1 MDLLILHHLEESFD
15 LLLLGRRGRL
25 RAYSGGQK
33 GERTEKSKFFHRQRG
48 CRDREQV
55 TFLRPSISFRERLRP
70 VRGAKT
76 ACDKK
81 LNRYPLPMA
90 GPGMFQSQNLSLQQ
104 VLAPQLQQSLLILQA
119 PLLELR
125 NLVQQE
131 METNPVLEEL
141 AEPTEEERQ
150 VSESEPAE
158 DNFKEEF
165 DQLAKLDDEW
175 RDYMAQSSSY
185 SSRSH
190 EDEEKRQFFFD
201 SIATQET
208 LQQHLVGQLNQ
219 TALSGDDRKTAE
231 LIIGNIDDNGF
242 LQTTPEEMAM
252 NTGIPQED
260 FELMLTLVQ
269 SFYPPGVGA
278 RDLRECL
285 LIQLKRGGR
294 EKSLEY
300 RVVSD
305 HMTDLGKRRFPEI
318 ARRMGIT
325 VEQVQKAANNIAQL
339 DPRPG
344 QIFAEAPQNY
354 VLPDV
359 TVEKIQ
365 GQYQVILNGEQI
377 PHLRISNTYKDIMSQ
392 DGSNGEVKDYI
403 RDKIRS
409 GKFLIKSIHQRQQT
423 ISNIA
428 HQIVARQKE
437 FLEQGSAHLKPMTM
451 VQIADAVGVHETT
464 VSRAISGKYI
474 STPQGVFEMKYFFT
488 PGYQTSSGVSMSN
501 TSVKEAILDLV
512 KGEAGS
518 APLSDKEI
526 VEILGQRGIPI
537 ARRTVAKYRTELNI
551 LPSNMRRK
559 Y

>member
-1 MDLLILHHLEESFD
+1 
-15 LLLLGRRGRL
+15 
-25 RAYSGGQK
+25 
-33 GERTEKSKFFHRQRG
+33 
-48 CRDREQV
+48 
-55 TFLRPSISFRERLRP
+55 
-70 VRGAKT
+70 
-76 ACDKK
+76 
-81 LNRYPLPMA
+81 MA
-90 GPGMFQSQNLSLQQ
+90 GQGMFQSQNLSQMQ

-141 AEPTEEERQ
+141 ATEATAEER
-150 VSESEPAE
+150 ETPDETPPE

-185 SSRSH
+185 SARSQD
-190 EDEEKRQFFFD
+190 DEEKRQFFLD

-208 LQQHLVGQLNQ
+208 LQQHLMGQLDQ
-219 TALSGDDRKTAE
+219 TALNANDRKTAE
-231 LIIGNIDDNGF
+231 VIIGNIDDSGF
-242 LQTTPEEMAM
+242 LQSNPEEMSM

-260 FELMLTLVQ
+260 FEHMLTFIQ

-278 RDLRECL
+278 RDLGECL
-285 LIQLKRGGR
+285 LIQLKREGKGN
-294 EKSLEY
+294 SLEY
-300 RVVSD
+300 KIISE
-305 HMTDLGKRRFPEI
+305 HMPDLGKRRYPEI
-318 ARRMGIT
+318 ARRMGLS
-325 VEQVQKAANNIAQL
+325 VEQVQKCANNIAQL

-354 VLPDV
+354 ILPDV
-359 TVEKIQ
+359 TVEKID
-365 GQYQVILNGEQI
+365 GEYQIILNGEQI

-392 DGSNGEVKDYI
+392 DGNGTEVKDYI

-428 HQIVARQKE
+428 HQIVARQRE
-437 FLEQGSAHLKPMTM
+437 FLDHGSAHLKPMTM
-451 VQIADAVGVHETT
+451 VQIAETVGVHETT
-464 VSRAISGKYI
+464 VSRAISGKYM

-488 PGYQTSSGVSMSN
+488 PGYQTSSGESMSN
-501 TSVKEAILDLV
+501 TSVKEAIESLV
-512 KGEAGS
+512 KGENGS
-518 APLSDKEI
+518 SPLSDKEI
-526 VEILGQRGIPI
+526 VEILSERGIPI

>member
-1 MDLLILHHLEESFD
+1 
-15 LLLLGRRGRL
+15 
-25 RAYSGGQK
+25 
-33 GERTEKSKFFHRQRG
+33 
-48 CRDREQV
+48 
-55 TFLRPSISFRERLRP
+55 
-70 VRGAKT
+70 
-76 ACDKK
+76 
-81 LNRYPLPMA
+81 MA
-90 GPGMFQSQNLSLQQ
+90 GPGMHQSQNLSLQQ

-141 AEPTEEERQ
+141 AN
-150 VSESEPAE
+150 EPAPE
-158 DNFKEEF
+158 EKQEAKSTSSDDEFKAEF
-165 DQLAKLDDEW
+165 DQLAKLDEEW

-185 SSRSH
+185 SGRSQEA
-190 EDEEKRQFFFD
+190 EDKRQFFFD

-208 LQQHLVGQLNQ
+208 LQQHLMAQLNQ
-219 TALSGDDRKTAE
+219 TVLNADDRKTAE

-242 LQTTPEEMAM
+242 LQTTPEEMAL
-252 NTGIPQED
+252 NTGIAQED
-260 FELMLTLVQ
+260 FENMLTLIQ

-285 LIQLKRGGR
+285 LIQLKREG
-294 EKSLEY
+294 KQNSLEY
-300 RVVSD
+300 KMISE
-305 HMTDLGKRRFPEI
+305 HMQDLGKRRFPEI
-318 ARRMGIT
+318 ARRMGIS
-325 VEQVQKAANNIAQL
+325 VEQVQKCANNIAQL

-344 QIFAEAPQNY
+344 AIFAQAPQNY

-359 TVEKIQ
+359 TVEKVN
-365 GQYQVILNGEQI
+365 GEYQVILNGEQI
-377 PHLRISNTYKDIMSQ
+377 PHLRISNTYKDIMAQ
-392 DGSNGEVKDYI
+392 DGNGSEVKDYI

-428 HQIVARQKE
+428 HQIVSRQRE
-437 FLEQGSAHLKPMTM
+437 FFEHGSSHLKPMTM

-464 VSRAISGKYI
+464 VSRAISGKYMA
-474 STPQGVFEMKYFFT
+474 TPQGVFEMKYFFT
-488 PGYQTSSGVSMSN
+488 PGYQTASGESMSN

-512 KGEAGS
+512 KNEDGNS
-518 APLSDKEI
+518 PLSDKEI
-526 VEILGQRGIPI
+526 VEILSQRGIPI

>member
-1 MDLLILHHLEESFD
+1 
-15 LLLLGRRGRL
+15 
-25 RAYSGGQK
+25 
-33 GERTEKSKFFHRQRG
+33 
-48 CRDREQV
+48 
-55 TFLRPSISFRERLRP
+55 
-70 VRGAKT
+70 
-76 ACDKK
+76 
-81 LNRYPLPMA
+81 MA
-90 GPGMFQSQNLSLQQ
+90 GPGMHQSQNLSLQQ

-141 AEPTEEERQ
+141 GSETGSETADETKAGTTDEE
-150 VSESEPAE
+150 
-158 DNFKEEF
+158 FKEEF
-165 DQLAKLDDEW
+165 DQLAKLDEEW

-185 SSRSH
+185 SSRSQD
-190 EDEEKRQFFFD
+190 DEEKRQFFFD

-208 LQQHLVGQLNQ
+208 LQQHLMGQLNQ
-219 TALSGDDRKTAE
+219 TALDANDRKTAE
-231 LIIGNIDDNGF
+231 VIIGNIDDSGF
-242 LQTTPEEMAM
+242 LQSTPEEMSM

-260 FELMLTLVQ
+260 FEHMLTLVQ

-285 LIQLKRGGR
+285 LIQLKREG
-294 EKSLEY
+294 KQNSLEY
-300 RVVSD
+300 KIISD
-305 HMTDLGKRRFPEI
+305 HMQDLGKRRFPEI
-318 ARRMGIT
+318 ARKMGLSA
-325 VEQVQKAANNIAQL
+325 EQVQKCANNIAQL

-344 QIFAEAPQNY
+344 QIFAESPQNY

-359 TVEKIQ
+359 TVEKID
-365 GQYQVILNGEQI
+365 GEYQVILNGEQI
-377 PHLRISNTYKDIMSQ
+377 PHLRISNTYKDIMSG
-392 DGSNGEVKDYI
+392 DGSGNEVKDYI

-428 HQIVARQKE
+428 HEIVKRQRD
-437 FLEQGSAHLKPMTM
+437 FLDHGTAHLKPLTM
-451 VQIADAVGVHETT
+451 VQIADVVGVHETT
-464 VSRAISGKYI
+464 VSRAISGKYMA
-474 STPQGVFEMKYFFT
+474 TPQGVFEMKYFFT
-488 PGYQTSSGVSMSN
+488 PGYQTATGEAMSN
-501 TSVKEAILDLV
+501 TSVKEAIEELV
-512 KGEAGS
+512 KNEDGS

-526 VEILGQRGIPI
+526 VEILSERGIPI